1 MVSFIIV
8 IAEALIIAALVIIII
23 CQRIKHMHECDELL
37 IACEDERILRDVE
50 KACSKIFHDHS
61 KAQYDKEI
69 ALLKEALHNS
79 EKKRKEL
86 CTRLWEEEKLK

>member
-1 MVSFIIV
+1 MTNII
-8 IAEALIIAALVIIII
+8 IGAEALVIAVLVVIII
-23 CQRIKHMHECDELL
+23 CQRIKHINECEELV
-37 IACEDERILRDVE
+37 IAIEDEQILRDVE
-50 KACSKIFHDHS
+50 KACSKIFHDHC
-61 KAQYDKEI
+61 KAQSDKEI